1 MGFFSS
7 KPVKHPT
14 NRENSLAE
22 KTYDII
28 HPSSPTSRK
37 SKTKKPA

>member
-1 MGFFSS
+1 MDFFSL

-22 KTYDII
+22 KPMISSIRVSWPAAVISAII
-28 HPSSPTSRK
+28 
-37 SKTKKPA
+37 